1 MNQLVIRPE
10 GATQLFLSTGPFSKR
25 IVIEN
30 EDITR
35 IFIDVR
41 RGVTHSTSKKF
52 AENREKRKLYFRRG
66 TLKNKQTSSVQPG
79 NKFSKKVLVTKYRK
93 SGVLRARHSL
103 MDIGGLRVQHGH
115 KITYDEH
122 GNTLFKNYYKYGQ
135 SLGNAVNANQGW
147 YKIKGGHHFN
157 PKDFKIDNIVFRDR
171 KLLAN
176 LVEQAKNT
184 EEFLSI
190 LKETIVKTPALEV
203 YLPSCAKIFGV
214 FKEES

>member
-1 MNQLVIRPE
+1 VNQLVIRPE
-10 GATQLFLSTGPFSKR
+10 GATQLLIGTGPFSKR

-52 AENREKRKLYFRRG
+52 SENREKRKLYFRRSI
-66 TLKNKQTSSVQPG
+66 LKNKQTSSVQSG
-79 NKFSKKVLVTKYRK
+79 NKSAKKVLVTKYRK
-93 SGVLRARHSL
+93 SSMLRARHSL

-122 GNTLFKNYYKYGQ
+122 GNTLLKNYYKYGQ

-147 YKIKGGHHFN
+147 YKTKRGHHFI
-157 PKDFKIDNIVFRDR
+157 PKDFRIDNVVFRDR
-171 KLLAN
+171 KLLTGLAA
-176 LVEQAKNT
+176 QAKT
-184 EEFLSI
+184 SKEFLTLLEGSI
-190 LKETIVKTPALEV
+190 LKIPTLGA
-203 YLPSCAKIFGV
+203 YLPSYTRVFDV